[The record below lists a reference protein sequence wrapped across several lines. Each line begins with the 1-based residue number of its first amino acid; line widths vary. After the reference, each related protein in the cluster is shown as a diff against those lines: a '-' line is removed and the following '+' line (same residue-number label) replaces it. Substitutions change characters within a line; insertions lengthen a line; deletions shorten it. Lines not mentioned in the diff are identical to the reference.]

1 MNPVALPRAQRGVTL
16 VVGLIMLVLV
26 TLLVTSA
33 FILSGSNL
41 KSVGNM
47 QFRDEALAAANRA
60 VEQVIGSAF
69 ATAPGAEDI
78 NVDIDN
84 NGTTDYVVHMAQPQC
99 IRAFQN
105 SITSSSSLSLPPSM
119 STSSSWNTVWDLDAT
134 VTGSENSG
142 GASMHVRQ
150 GVRILLT
157 QAQRDAVCPP

>member
-33 FILSGSNL
+33 FILTGSNL

-47 QFRDEALAAANRA
+47 QFRNEALAAANKA

-69 ATAPGAEDI
+69 TTAPTAEDI

-119 STSSSWNTVWDLDAT
+119 STASSWNTVWDLDAT

-150 GVRILLT
+150 GVRVLLS
-157 QAQRDAVCPP
+157 QAEKDAVCP